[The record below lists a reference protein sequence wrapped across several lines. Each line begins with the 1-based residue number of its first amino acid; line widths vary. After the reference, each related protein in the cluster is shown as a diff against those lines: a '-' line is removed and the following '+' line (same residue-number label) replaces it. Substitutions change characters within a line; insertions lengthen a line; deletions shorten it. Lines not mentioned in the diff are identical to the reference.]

1 MHQEIRTDG
10 GWDSEFRRSLWKGI
24 IPMALGI
31 MVAAVALRD
40 KSIVMSVIAA
50 IAFITGAIDLFWAIR
65 EPLLTITPGAIVLRA
80 GSLGRAIEIPRP
92 EVESWKAERNLI
104 AVNRTGK
111 KPVKIKLPLLRKRDQ
126 PRVAEMLRA
135 FGYPES

>member
-104 AVNRTGK
+104 TVNRTGK